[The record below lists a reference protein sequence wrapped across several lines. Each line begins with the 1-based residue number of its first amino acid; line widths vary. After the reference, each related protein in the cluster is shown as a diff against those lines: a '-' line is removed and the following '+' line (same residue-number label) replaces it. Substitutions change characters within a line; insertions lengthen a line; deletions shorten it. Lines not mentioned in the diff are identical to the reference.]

1 MSRPVINM
9 QQLHAEDP
17 PVMVATLGEFRR
29 VSTCGW
35 AVLVFTGLIMG
46 GIWAWGSAAQWL
58 VQAGLLW
65 ILVLYEARGYL
76 PFNRK
81 SPEAALYPSL
91 GLANQLTILR
101 GWLIACTGGFLF
113 QQSPPGVIAFVPAG
127 FYAVSAI
134 IDRIDGFAARKTG
147 QVSQMGMELDTV
159 FDALGLA
166 IAPLLAV
173 CYGKIHWSYLLVS
186 CAYYLFQWGLSYRQK
201 NGLPLFALQPKL
213 SRRAIAGFQMGFI
226 AVVLFPMFQPP
237 ATRIAGFA
245 FMLPV
250 LTGFLIDWLVVSGRI
265 SEQSLI
271 NHSVL
276 KRGEKL
282 ISFFIQPVLRLLLAG
297 LLLTGSLRHTGNLSA
312 SPLILYVMLACGLL
326 ILLGIMGRA
335 AALVLVLLLGWYGAS
350 HPLNLLEEMILPAAV
365 WILVLGTGYFS
376 LSTWDDDWVNRYD
389 GAE

>member
-1 MSRPVINM
+1 
-9 QQLHAEDP
+9 
-17 PVMVATLGEFRR
+17 
-29 VSTCGW
+29 
-35 AVLVFTGLIMG
+35 MG
-46 GIWAWGSAAQWL
+46 GLWSWGSAAQWL
-58 VQAGLLW
+58 LQAGLLW

-76 PFNRK
+76 PLNRK
-81 SPEAALYPSL
+81 GPETVLYSRL

-113 QQSPPGVIAFVPAG
+113 QQSPPGVLAIVPAG

-173 CYGKIHWSYLLVS
+173 WYGKIHWSYLLVS

-201 NGLPLFALQPKL
+201 NALPLFPLKPKL

-226 AVVLFPMFQPP
+226 AVVLFPVFQPP

-250 LTGFLIDWLVVSGRI
+250 LTGFLIDWLVASGRI
-265 SEQSLI
+265 SEQSFI

-282 ISFFIQPVLRLLLAG
+282 ISFFTQPALRLLLAG
-297 LLLTGSLRHTGNLSA
+297 LLLIWSVRHTENISH
-312 SPLILYVMLACGLL
+312 SPLILYGVIACGLL
-326 ILLGIMGRA
+326 ILLGVMGRA
-335 AALVLVLLLGWYGAS
+335 AALALLLLIGWNNPSQLISLIDY
-350 HPLNLLEEMILPAAV
+350 LILPITV
-365 WILVLGTGYFS
+365 WILVLGTGHFS
-376 LSTWDDDWVNRYD
+376 LWSWDDDWVNRYD